1 MCSSSPVP
9 PLLLHLLSR
18 FLHHHILYIFF
29 LLYTSDCQHSM
40 CMLLLHSYD
49 PLLEYPSD
57 YWFPLFLLH
66 LKRVFRRCYTSSML
80 HIHLLYNWLPSS
92 RLLPDHAPWLLPSV
106 HFPLFGFQKQ
116 NFQML
121 HCMLLIL
128 VMCSSSPVPPLL
140 LHLLSRLPH
149 NYILYNVH
157 LQYTSDCQNPT
168 YNLFLLQYYDFPPN
182 HIYNHCI

>member
-1 MCSSSPVP
+1 MLLIPVMCSSSPVP

-40 CMLLLHSYD
+40 CMLPLHNYD
-49 PLLEYPSD
+49 
-57 YWFPLFLLH
+57 
-66 LKRVFRRCYTSSML
+66 R
-80 HIHLLYNWLPSS
+80 
-92 RLLPDHAPWLLPSV
+92 WLLPSV
-106 HFPLFGFQKQ
+106 QLPLFGLQKQ

-128 VMCSSSPVPPLL
+128 VMCNSSLVPPLL
-140 LHLLSRLPH
+140 LHLLSRLPN

-168 YNLFLLQYYDFPPN
+168 YNLFLLRYYDFPPN